1 MGESTASGSREMF
14 ISLIPSSL
22 VFPRQVGGRKLKH
35 PKHPM
40 RILIIGSGGREHSL
54 AWKISQSP
62 LLERLWIAPG
72 NPGTARCGTNI
83 DLAAD
88 DLDGL
93 VDFAKREQVTL
104 VVIGPEGPL
113 VAGLADRLSAEG
125 ILVFGPKADAAALE
139 GSKAWSKEV
148 MVRHRVPTGGYRFFR
163 DLNTVN
169 SYLDGG
175 ANYPVVVKA
184 SGLAAGKGVV
194 ICDDVASARNA
205 AKSMLEDKVH
215 GTAGETILVEEFLDG
230 PEASV
235 FALSDSR
242 TFLCLETCMDH
253 KALEEGGKGPNT
265 GGMGAVCPN
274 PLVGPRTADAVERQ
288 VMLPTIHGM
297 NHEGKRF
304 QGVLFAGLKLTT
316 AGPKVLEYNVRFGDP
331 ECQVLMMRF
340 QSDLVPYLEA
350 CAKGT
355 LEEVDAPQWDP
366 RPAVTVILVSDGY
379 PGNYSK
385 GVPIHGLEALE
396 NNPDVQVFHAGTA
409 MDGEQL
415 VTAGGRVLA
424 VTAVGENIF
433 EARKSAYAAVQEIS
447 FEGMRYRKDIG
458 LAALE
463 AVDSL
468 A

>member
-1 MGESTASGSREMF
+1 
-14 ISLIPSSL
+14 
-22 VFPRQVGGRKLKH
+22 
-35 PKHPM
+35 M
-40 RILIIGSGGREHSL
+40 RILLIGSGGREHSL

-72 NPGTARCGTNI
+72 NPGTAQCGSNVDI
-83 DLAAD
+83 AVD
-88 DLDGL
+88 DLDGI
-93 VDFAKREQVTL
+93 VNFAKREIISL

-113 VAGLADRLSAEG
+113 VAGLADRLAVEG
-125 ILVFGPKADAAALE
+125 IRVFGPKADAAALE

-148 MVRHRVPTGGYRFFR
+148 MLRHRVPTGGYRFFR

-175 ANYPVVVKA
+175 ATYPVVVKA

-194 ICDDVASARNA
+194 ICEDVSSARAA
-205 AKSMLEDKVH
+205 AKSMLDDKIY
-215 GTAGETILVEEFLDG
+215 GDAGETILVEEFLDG

-253 KALEEGGKGPNT
+253 KALEEKGLGPNT

-274 PLVGPRTADAVERQ
+274 PLVGPRTADAIERQ

-304 QGVLFAGLKLTT
+304 QGVLFAGLKLTP

-340 QSDLVPYLEA
+340 QSDLVPYLDA

-355 LEEVDAPQWDP
+355 LEEVEAPEWDP
-366 RPAVTVILVSDGY
+366 RPAITVILVTDGY
-379 PGNYSK
+379 PGNYTT
-385 GVPIHGLEALE
+385 GAPIHGLEALDE
-396 NNPDVQVFHAGTA
+396 NPDVQVFHAGTA
-409 MDGEQL
+409 MRGGQL

-424 VTAVGENIF
+424 VTALGADIHQ
-433 EARKSAYAAVQEIS
+433 ARKAAYAAVDAIS

-458 LAALE
+458 IAALE
-463 AVDSL
+463 AVDSI

>member
-1 MGESTASGSREMF
+1 
-14 ISLIPSSL
+14 
-22 VFPRQVGGRKLKH
+22 
-35 PKHPM
+35 M
-40 RILIIGSGGREHSL
+40 RILLIGSGGREHSL

-72 NPGTARCGTNI
+72 NPGTAQCGSNV
-83 DLAAD
+83 DLAVD
-88 DLDGL
+88 DLDGI
-93 VDFAKREQVTL
+93 VDFAKREIISL

-113 VAGLADRLSAEG
+113 VAGLADRLAVEG
-125 ILVFGPKADAAALE
+125 IRVFGPKADAAALE

-148 MVRHRVPTGGYRFFR
+148 MLRHRVPTGGYRFFR

-175 ANYPVVVKA
+175 ATYPVVVKA

-194 ICDDVASARNA
+194 ICEDVSSARAA
-205 AKSMLEDKVH
+205 AKSMLEDKIY
-215 GTAGETILVEEFLDG
+215 GDAGETILVEEFLDG
-230 PEASV
+230 PEASA

-253 KALEEGGKGPNT
+253 KALEEKGLGPNT

-274 PLVGPRTADAVERQ
+274 PLVGPRTADAIERQ

-340 QSDLVPYLEA
+340 QSDLVPYLDA

-355 LEEVDAPQWDP
+355 LEEVEAPEWDP
-366 RPAVTVILVSDGY
+366 RPAITVILVADGY
-379 PGNYSK
+379 PGHYKK
-385 GVPIHGLEALE
+385 GAPIHGLEALDE
-396 NNPDVQVFHAGTA
+396 NPDVQVFHAGTA
-409 MDGEQL
+409 MRGGQL

-424 VTAVGENIF
+424 VTALGADIHQ
-433 EARKSAYAAVQEIS
+433 ARKSAYAAVDAIS

-458 LAALE
+458 IAALE
-463 AVDSL
+463 AVDSI